1 MCINA
6 PVVDAQ
12 QKVYVESED
21 GNAYVIPPGHT
32 GIFDMNTP
40 GVQRLFLQLA
50 LGAAYTP
57 LSISSDGKIYTQ
69 NAGHLFVLGE
79 GGKEPDEQA
88 ATGSDKGNFPRG
100 GDKDDKSD
108 K

>member
-1 MCINA
+1 M
-6 PVVDAQ
+6 
-12 QKVYVESED
+12 YVESED
-21 GNAYVIPPGHT
+21 GNAYVIPAGHT
-32 GIFDMNTP
+32 GVFDMNTP

-79 GGKEPDEQA
+79 GRKDPDQQM
-88 ATGSDKGNFPRG
+88 ATGRDKGNFPRG
-100 GDKDDKSD
+100 GDKDDKD
-108 K
+108 NK